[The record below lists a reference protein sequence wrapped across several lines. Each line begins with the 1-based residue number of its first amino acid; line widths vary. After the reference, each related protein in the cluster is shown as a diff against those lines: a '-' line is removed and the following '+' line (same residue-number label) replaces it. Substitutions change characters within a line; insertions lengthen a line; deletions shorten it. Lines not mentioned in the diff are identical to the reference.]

1 MGHGERSVAVGTLD
15 MAILDAV
22 AKIGGA
28 PIDEDRARN
37 EALLRAGDHRG
48 STFLRH
54 QGFRRAALDGAPGRK
69 RAAGPGR
76 PASAS
81 VLSPDRHFYVIHP
94 DARGAAPCR
103 RDHHRRGTDLPPEI
117 SDRALD
123 EFVGFALELADAAHA
138 MLAPAGRVRP
148 DTTVKPDRSFVTSFD
163 LEIERRLRALI
174 GARFPAHGVIG
185 EEHDATDAQAEL
197 VWVLDPIDGTAP
209 FIAGAPVYGTLIAL
223 ALGGRPIVGVIAQA
237 ATADRW
243 VGARGRPTRH
253 TDGICRTRACPSLGQ
268 AILTSSNP
276 DFFAADET
284 PALDAL
290 RARTAWRIYGT
301 ACMAYGLL
309 ASGRTD
315 VALDTGF
322 KVHDFAPYVPIVEGA
337 GGIITD
343 WEGRP
348 LTLDSGPR
356 ILATGDPERHAEAL
370 AAVRTAMAG
379 TGGA

>member
-1 MGHGERSVAVGTLD
+1 
-15 MAILDAV
+15 
-22 AKIGGA
+22 
-28 PIDEDRARN
+28 
-37 EALLRAGDHRG
+37 
-48 STFLRH
+48 
-54 QGFRRAALDGAPGRK
+54 
-69 RAAGPGR
+69 
-76 PASAS
+76 
-81 VLSPDRHFYVIHP
+81 
-94 DARGAAPCR
+94 
-103 RDHHRRGTDLPPEI
+103 LPPEI
-117 SDRALD
+117 TDRALD
-123 EFVGFALELADAAHA
+123 EFVGFALQLADASHA

-163 LEIERRLRALI
+163 LEIERRLRAMI
-174 GARFPAHGVIG
+174 DARYPTHGVIG
-185 EEHDATDAQAEL
+185 EEHDAQDANAEL

-237 ATADRW
+237 ATPDRW

-253 TDGICRTRACPSLGQ
+253 NDVPCRTRPCPSLGQ

-276 DFFAADET
+276 DFFADEER

-290 RARTAWRIYGT
+290 RRRTAWRIYGT

-322 KVHDFAPYVPIVEGA
+322 KVHDFAPFVPIIEGA
-337 GGIITD
+337 GGLISD

-348 LTLDSGPR
+348 LTLASGPR
-356 ILATGDPERHAEAL
+356 ILAAGDPARHADAL
-370 AAVRTAMAG
+370 DAVRAAMAG
-379 TGGA
+379 NGRA